1 VTVPPPHDAL
11 FVPDGTDLV
20 PTEYS
25 RGPWTPDALH
35 GGPVAAL
42 AARAVE
48 SIPTDEPMHVA
59 RLTVE
64 LLRPV
69 PLAPLS
75 VSSSVVRPGR
85 KVQLVEAR
93 ISSDGRDVA
102 WGRALRLRLQPDGAE
117 PSSGSSGTGFAG
129 TGSSGTFRGSGPVPG
144 IDPGAP
150 PGPDAGY
157 RSPAP
162 IGDYRAF
169 HNTGAELLYVV
180 GHFAKR
186 GPATVWVRLA
196 VPVMPGEEP
205 SPLQRVAAA
214 SDFGNGV
221 SSELDFA
228 HHIFIN
234 PDLTVYLH
242 RPALGEWVCLDAS
255 TTIGIPGVGL
265 AESRLWDVHGPIGRS
280 LQSLLVEP
288 RS

>member
-1 VTVPPPHDAL
+1 VTAPPGDAL
-11 FVPDGTDLV
+11 FEPDGEHVV
-20 PTEYS
+20 PTEYA

-42 AARAVE
+42 LARAVE

-75 VSSSVVRPGR
+75 ASAGLARPGR
-85 KVQLVEAR
+85 KVQLLEAR
-93 ISSDGRDVA
+93 IESGGRDVA
-102 WGRALRLRLQPDGAE
+102 WARALRIRLQPPDEDGTA
-117 PSSGSSGTGFAG
+117 PV
-129 TGSSGTFRGSGPVPG
+129 FRGNGPVPG
-144 IDPGAP
+144 IDPGSP

-157 RSPAP
+157 DSPP
-162 IGDYRAF
+162 SIGDYRAF
-169 HNTGAELLYVV
+169 HNAGAELLYVA
-180 GHFAKR
+180 GHFARR

-196 VPVMPGEEP
+196 VPVVPGEEP
-205 SPLQRVAAA
+205 TPLQRVAAA
-214 SDFGNGV
+214 ADFGNGV

-228 HHIFIN
+228 HHLFIN
-234 PDLTVYLH
+234 PDLSVHLH
-242 RPALGEWVCLDAS
+242 RPAVGEWVCLDAS

-280 LQSLLVEP
+280 VQSLLVEP
-288 RS
+288 RA